1 MNIANDN
8 IILVGFMASGKTT
21 VGTYLSSIT
30 NRTFVD
36 TDQLLVEQ
44 FGTSIAEFFKTH
56 GENRFRESEKEVI
69 QKTCDQSNQIICTG
83 GGAFISL
90 QNQSIML
97 SSGKVFWLDVN
108 RNTVLQRIKH
118 DQSERPMLSHPD
130 FEERIDALLNERQPF
145 YEKAHFKIDANSKTV
160 EELSSQILGH
170 IEIQ

>member
-1 MNIANDN
+1 MYDS
-8 IILVGFMASGKTT
+8 ILASILSVKSA
-21 VGTYLSSIT
+21 VLLSSI
-30 NRTFVD
+30 NAS
-36 TDQLLVEQ
+36 
-44 FGTSIAEFFKTH
+44 SIEDIFERL
-56 GENRFRESEKEVI
+56 GEERFREGERRVI
-69 QKTCDQSNQIICTG
+69 ARLLDGPPIVLATG

-108 RNTVLQRIKH
+108 RNTVLQRIKY